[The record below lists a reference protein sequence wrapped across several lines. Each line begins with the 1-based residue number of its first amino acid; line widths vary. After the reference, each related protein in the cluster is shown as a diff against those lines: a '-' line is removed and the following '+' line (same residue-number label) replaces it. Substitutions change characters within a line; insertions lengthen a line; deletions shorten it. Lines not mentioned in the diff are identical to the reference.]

1 MYKTSIYHQTRLH
14 NQKKIITWY
23 TCMSDGIL
31 DEGTLFNW
39 AQIKTAYCKK
49 KYITCE
55 MSHSIRTFTLVSY
68 LFYCINTHFYIQ
80 DITPIYKYY
89 SIKLNKTYSVPQTYH
104 LNLNT
109 PHIYFGKPG
118 NTNFTHGR
126 HQKILLCWSPVAQK
140 GHQNYMYK
148 HHIQGIGSLF
158 VAPVLFA
165 QHTLINI
172 IEHPIFLTTGILNN
186 EVIC

>member
-1 MYKTSIYHQTRLH
+1 MIDGQSTSMYKTSIYHQTRLH
-14 NQKKIITWY
+14 NQKKKIITWY

-68 LFYCINTHFYIQ
+68 LFYCINTNFYIQ

-109 PHIYFGKPG
+109 PPY
-118 NTNFTHGR
+118 
-126 HQKILLCWSPVAQK
+126 
-140 GHQNYMYK
+140 
-148 HHIQGIGSLF
+148 LF
-158 VAPVLFA
+158 WQAWQYQLHSWAPSENIA
-165 QHTLINI
+165 MLIPSST
-172 IEHPIFLTTGILNN
+172 ERTSELH
-186 EVIC
+186 V